1 MHARIH
7 NPPTA
12 PTPASAYAQGISI
25 ADTTRWMLV
34 SGQVGMS
41 ADGALA
47 DSVDEQMRQCFRNI
61 FAVLEDADM
70 TRQNIVKLT
79 VFLVDSTDVP
89 AYRGIRDEMMQGHV
103 AGSTLLVIDALAH
116 PDWRVEIEATAC
128 A

>member
-1 MHARIH
+1 MHVRIH

-103 AGSTLLVIDALAH
+103 AGSTLLAIAVIVSSFEQ
-116 PDWRVEIEATAC
+116 PNATVL
-128 A
+128 